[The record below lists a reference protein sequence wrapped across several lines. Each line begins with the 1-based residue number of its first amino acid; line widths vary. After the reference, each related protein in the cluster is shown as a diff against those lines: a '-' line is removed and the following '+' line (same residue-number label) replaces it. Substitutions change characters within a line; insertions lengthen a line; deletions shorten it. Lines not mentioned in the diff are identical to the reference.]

1 MLHRL
6 NRESM
11 AAAIFQD
18 DTLVI
23 TSKSGATAH
32 ELNAT
37 ELRAVSITKLPV
49 ANRLTL
55 LTKQGQDISINGLDR
70 STSQELYTELSN
82 RIDQL
87 LNDEAARKARS
98 LGPEIAALRES
109 ITASLTPGR
118 YIRRSQAEAMTQA
131 TTDLL
136 QQLDDRTRE
145 QLDPQ
150 STESIRWLDQAT
162 ETDNLESARSQLNQQ
177 FLQLTAPRVHQA
189 TKDMLGSG
197 LTEEQATNIA
207 VDEDVTLVLAGAGTG
222 KTAVITGKIAHLVR
236 NRGVPPEAILALAF
250 NRKAALEIRDRL
262 PEDLKAAHVSTFH
275 SFALR
280 VVASQDTAPTISKL
294 AQDDFAYSKAIDGIL
309 AGMVT
314 NRDKAKLIIQMV
326 SAFCKEYRAPF
337 DFKTP
342 IEYQQYIRDAEL
354 RSLNGELVKSFEELT
369 VANFLA
375 MNGIRYTYEKPYE
388 FLTATREH
396 RQYQPDFHLTEYDI
410 YIEHFALNE
419 EGQAPPGWT
428 TYAQEARWKREL
440 HARHG
445 TALMETYSWQYR
457 KETLESSLEQA
468 LRDRGVQFSPVPE
481 EELVRK
487 LSKEKLS
494 VLSSLLGTFLNHT
507 KSSDLDHDEILR
519 RARDQRDKNRTQ
531 CFLDIFQDVRKGYE
545 NLLQR
550 EKALDFHDLIN
561 GAAKVIQDGNW
572 ENPFQYVLIDEF
584 QDISNGRM
592 SLAEALRKPD
602 LAYFLV
608 GDDWQSIY
616 RFAGSHVGLIHQV
629 DEHLGFSRKES
640 LTRTFRFGDGIL
652 APSTGFIQQNPEQ
665 TRRSL
670 TSQNPDQ
677 GDGMIVIP
685 ADLPE
690 TGLHQALKE
699 IEDLRDEHS
708 ESIMVLGRYRSS
720 RSILGRNNGRVKNLQ
735 FSTIH
740 STKGQEADYIVV
752 LDLKEGRY
760 GFPCTV
766 EDDPL
771 LTIVMPPTHGD
782 PFPSA
787 EERRLFYVAITRA
800 RKAVYL
806 ITDPVRPSP
815 FVKELI
821 RNCPQITVRPGMRPP
836 CPACQEGALI
846 PSQSGDNLRCSNFP
860 TCQHLTPRCPGC
872 NRGYVSLKDDKS
884 AAECSNPSCDSPP
897 RLCPKCKQ
905 GVMLLRTGQS
915 SFWGCSRYSATPS
928 CTHTERAPDDAGPT
942 ATPGSR
948 PTSRRRGRRTR
959 YLSH

>member
-1 MLHRL
+1 MTH
-6 NRESM
+6 
-11 AAAIFQD
+11 
-18 DTLVI
+18 
-23 TSKSGATAH
+23 ATA
-32 ELNAT
+32 N
-37 ELRAVSITKLPV
+37 
-49 ANRLTL
+49 
-55 LTKQGQDISINGLDR
+55 
-70 STSQELYTELSN
+70 
-82 RIDQL
+82 
-87 LNDEAARKARS
+87 
-98 LGPEIAALRES
+98 
-109 ITASLTPGR
+109 
-118 YIRRSQAEAMTQA
+118 
-131 TTDLL
+131 LL

-150 STESIRWLDQAT
+150 STESIHWLDHAT
-162 ETDNLESARSQLNQQ
+162 QTNHLESARSQLNQQ

-189 TKDMLGSG
+189 TKDMLRSG
-197 LTEEQATNIA
+197 LTGEQATNIA

-236 NRGVPPEAILALAF
+236 NQCVPPEAILALAF
-250 NRKAALEIRDRL
+250 NNRKAALEIRERL

-309 AGMVT
+309 ARMMT
-314 NRDKAKLIIQMV
+314 NRNKAKLIIQMV
-326 SAFCKEYRAPF
+326 SAFSKEYRAPF

-445 TALMETYSWQYR
+445 TTLMETYSWQYR

-494 VLSSLLGTFLNHT
+494 VLSSLLGTFLNHA
-507 KSSDLDHDEILR
+507 KSSNLDHDEILR

-545 NLLQR
+545 TLLQR

-561 GAAKVIQDGNW
+561 GAATVIQDGNW

-602 LAYFLV
+602 L
-608 GDDWQSIY
+608 
-616 RFAGSHVGLIHQV
+616 
-629 DEHLGFSRKES
+629 S
-640 LTRTFRFGDGIL
+640 L
-652 APSTGFIQQNPEQ
+652 
-665 TRRSL
+665 
-670 TSQNPDQ
+670 
-677 GDGMIVIP
+677 
-685 ADLPE
+685 
-690 TGLHQALKE
+690 
-699 IEDLRDEHS
+699 
-708 ESIMVLGRYRSS
+708 
-720 RSILGRNNGRVKNLQ
+720 
-735 FSTIH
+735 
-740 STKGQEADYIVV
+740 
-752 LDLKEGRY
+752 
-760 GFPCTV
+760 FPRW
-766 EDDPL
+766 
-771 LTIVMPPTHGD
+771 
-782 PFPSA
+782 
-787 EERRLFYVAITRA
+787 RRL
-800 RKAVYL
+800 AVH
-806 ITDPVRPSP
+806 IPVRRQ
-815 FVKELI
+815 L
-821 RNCPQITVRPGMRPP
+821 
-836 CPACQEGALI
+836 
-846 PSQSGDNLRCSNFP
+846 
-860 TCQHLTPRCPGC
+860 
-872 NRGYVSLKDDKS
+872 
-884 AAECSNPSCDSPP
+884 
-897 RLCPKCKQ
+897 
-905 GVMLLRTGQS
+905 
-915 SFWGCSRYSATPS
+915 
-928 CTHTERAPDDAGPT
+928 
-942 ATPGSR
+942 
-948 PTSRRRGRRTR
+948 RRT
-959 YLSH
+959 HPPG

>member
-1 MLHRL
+1 MTSSWSTHTLPMLHRL

-11 AAAIFQD
+11 AAAIFED

-23 TSKSGATAH
+23 TTKSGATAH

-37 ELRAVSITKLPV
+37 ELQSVSITKLPV

-70 STSQELYTELSN
+70 STSQDLYTELFN

-98 LGPEIAALRES
+98 LTPAIATLRES
-109 ITASLTPGR
+109 ITASLTPER
-118 YIRRSQAEAMTQA
+118 YIRRSQAEAITQA
-131 TTDLL
+131 ITNLH

-145 QLDPQ
+145 QLDPR
-150 STESIRWLDQAT
+150 STESLQWLDHTT
-162 ETDNLESARSQLNQQ
+162 ETDNLESLRSQLNQQ
-177 FLQLTAPRVHQA
+177 FLQLNSLSVHEA
-189 TKDMLGSG
+189 TKDMLKSG
-197 LTEEQATNIA
+197 LTAEQATNIA

-236 NRGVPPEAILALAF
+236 NQGVPPDAILALAF
-250 NRKAALEIRDRL
+250 NRKAALEIRERL

-280 VVASQDTAPTISKL
+280 VVASQDAAPTISKL

-309 AGMVT
+309 SRMMT

-326 SAFCKEYRAPF
+326 SAFSKEYRAPF

-354 RSLNGELVKSFEELT
+354 RSLNGDLVKSFEELT

-428 TYAQEARWKREL
+428 TYTQEALWKREL
-440 HARHG
+440 HASRG
-445 TALMETYSWQYR
+445 TALVETYSWQYR
-457 KETLESSLEQA
+457 RETLESTLEQE
-468 LRDRGVQFSPVPE
+468 LRNRGVQFSPVPE

-494 VLSSLLGTFLNHT
+494 VLSSLLGTFLHHA
-507 KSSDLDHDEILR
+507 KSSNLDHAEILR
-519 RARDQRDKNRTQ
+519 RAADQRDKKRTQ
-531 CFLDIFQDVRKGYE
+531 CFLDIFQDVREGYE
-545 NLLQR
+545 TLLQR

-592 SLAEALRKPD
+592 SLARALSKPD

-616 RFAGSHVGLIHQV
+616 RFAGSYVGLIHQV
-629 DEHLGFSRKES
+629 DEHLGFSRRES

-652 APSTGFIQQNPEQ
+652 APSTQFIQQNPEQ

-670 TSQNPDQ
+670 TSHNPDQ
-677 GDGMIVIP
+677 GEGIIVIP

-708 ESIMVLGRYRSS
+708 ESIMVPGTLSLQPEHPRPKQRPDKEPAVRHHPQHQGPRSG
-720 RSILGRNNGRVKNLQ
+720 L
-735 FSTIH
+735 H
-740 STKGQEADYIVV
+740 SGPGPQGGT
-752 LDLKEGRY
+752 LRLSLHRRRR
-760 GFPCTV
+760 
-766 EDDPL
+766 
-771 LTIVMPPTHGD
+771 
-782 PFPSA
+782 PSA
-787 EERRLFYVAITRA
+787 DHRHAPDSRRPVPFSR
-800 RKAVYL
+800 RKTA
-806 ITDPVRPSP
+806 
-815 FVKELI
+815 
-821 RNCPQITVRPGMRPP
+821 
-836 CPACQEGALI
+836 
-846 PSQSGDNLRCSNFP
+846 
-860 TCQHLTPRCPGC
+860 
-872 NRGYVSLKDDKS
+872 
-884 AAECSNPSCDSPP
+884 
-897 RLCPKCKQ
+897 
-905 GVMLLRTGQS
+905 LLRGPHTGQKNGIPHNRPRPAVPLRQGAHQELPPGNS
-915 SFWGCSRYSATPS
+915 Q
-928 CTHTERAPDDAGPT
+928 AGHAALLPHL
-942 ATPGSR
+942 S
-948 PTSRRRGRRTR
+948 GRRPHTVPVWR
-959 YLSH
+959 QPPML